1 MSLSADAVYRILI
14 VDDSTE
20 DREIFKRYLTQRRQ
34 LTYAFSEAET
44 IEAGLKCFAESPPAC
59 VLLDYLLPDGNGLE
73 FLERVAS
80 EFPPHEIRV
89 VMLTGYGDEA
99 VIVTAMKMGAMDYLS
114 KGQLNADA
122 LNRVVYSAIEKG
134 STLAAL
140 AVANARATKMLA
152 ELERSNEDLEQFAYV
167 ASHDLREPLSMVSSY
182 LQLLQRRYQ
191 GQLDSEADE
200 FIEISVKNAARMRML
215 IDDLLEYARLGTR
228 GDEFGP
234 TDCNAVLDQ
243 VVINLQVTIEKNAAK
258 VTHDPLPSV
267 LDDPQ
272 QLTQVF
278 QNLIGNA
285 LKFRN
290 QQTPVVHIS
299 VKKKSGESKAPADWT
314 FTVQDNGIGLDP
326 EFAERIFTIFQRL
339 HTREEYSG
347 TGIGLAIC
355 KKIVDRHNGRIWVES
370 EVGKG
375 TTFYFTLPEL
385 AAENI

>member
-140 AVANARATKMLA
+140 AVANARATKDAGGAGTFQRGPGAVRLRR
-152 ELERSNEDLEQFAYV
+152 LPRSTRTIEHGVPPIYSYSSGV
-167 ASHDLREPLSMVSSY
+167 TRVSSIPKPTSSS
-182 LQLLQRRYQ
+182 RY
-191 GQLDSEADE
+191 
-200 FIEISVKNAARMRML
+200 
-215 IDDLLEYARLGTR
+215 
-228 GDEFGP
+228 P
-234 TDCNAVLDQ
+234 
-243 VVINLQVTIEKNAAK
+243 
-258 VTHDPLPSV
+258 
-267 LDDPQ
+267 
-272 QLTQVF
+272 
-278 QNLIGNA
+278 
-285 LKFRN
+285 
-290 QQTPVVHIS
+290 
-299 VKKKSGESKAPADWT
+299 
-314 FTVQDNGIGLDP
+314 
-326 EFAERIFTIFQRL
+326 
-339 HTREEYSG
+339 
-347 TGIGLAIC
+347 
-355 KKIVDRHNGRIWVES
+355 
-370 EVGKG
+370 
-375 TTFYFTLPEL
+375 
-385 AAENI
+385 

>member
-1 MSLSADAVYRILI
+1 
-14 VDDSTE
+14 
-20 DREIFKRYLTQRRQ
+20 
-34 LTYAFSEAET
+34 
-44 IEAGLKCFAESPPAC
+44 
-59 VLLDYLLPDGNGLE
+59 
-73 FLERVAS
+73 
-80 EFPPHEIRV
+80 
-89 VMLTGYGDEA
+89 
-99 VIVTAMKMGAMDYLS
+99 
-114 KGQLNADA
+114 
-122 LNRVVYSAIEKG
+122 
-134 STLAAL
+134 
-140 AVANARATKMLA
+140 
-152 ELERSNEDLEQFAYV
+152 
-167 ASHDLREPLSMVSSY
+167 
-182 LQLLQRRYQ
+182 
-191 GQLDSEADE
+191 
-200 FIEISVKNAARMRML
+200 ML

-355 KKIVDRHNGRIWVES
+355 QEDRRPPQRTYLG
-370 EVGKG
+370 
-375 TTFYFTLPEL
+375 
-385 AAENI
+385 